1 MDRDLVRDG
10 IPQYGTGRDTAA
22 EPSPTGQDAE
32 VATMLEV
39 ALPSHG
45 GRAAAHR
52 TCRRPREKTRGG
64 GMCKDGRGIF
74 FWIF

>member
-1 MDRDLVRDG
+1 MDRNLVRDG

-22 EPSPTGQDAE
+22 EPSPTGQDAA
-32 VATMLEV
+32 VATMLEA

-45 GRAAAHR
+45 GKAAHG
-52 TCRRPREKTRGG
+52 TSRRPREKTRGG